1 MNYYKKQC
9 GSVVV
14 ENTIKEIVWSK
25 VAESPALAA
34 KLLRL
39 HYHDCFVR
47 GCDASILLDP
57 AQNKTAE
64 KTAGPNRSVSGYDVI
79 DEIKTTLEASCPGIV
94 SCADILALAARDAV
108 SFQNPTTALEMDPN
122 SALSFDSDYFR
133 SLNKHKGLFVSDAAL
148 LTNQESAMVVKSLE
162 NPMVFFAKFARSM
175 VRMGAIEVLTDVEN
189 TVRDIV
195 WKKVEENPAMAAK
208 LLRLHYHDCFVRGC
222 DGSILLDPVQN
233 TTTEKTAGPN
243 RSVTGYDIIDEIKTT
258 LETEC
263 PGIVSCADIVALAAR
278 DAVSFQFK
286 TEMWPVFTGREDG
299 KVSLAAEV
307 GANLPSANANFTTLL
322 TQFGNKELNMDDLVI
337 LSGAHTIGNSR
348 CVLVARRL
356 YNFTGIGDVD
366 PSLNAT
372 YAQTLRKICPNP
384 QNPATT
390 LEMDPDSSL
399 TFDSDYFRSLNQH
412 KGLFVS
418 DAALLTN
425 QQSAQMTEVLQNP
438 DVFFARFARSMV
450 RMGAIEVLT
459 EGQGEVRKSCR
470 VINSQ

>member
-1 MNYYKKQC
+1 MKKIIF
-9 GSVVV
+9 G
-14 ENTIKEIVWSK
+14 
-25 VAESPALAA
+25 
-34 KLLRL
+34 
-39 HYHDCFVR
+39 F
-47 GCDASILLDP
+47 
-57 AQNKTAE
+57 
-64 KTAGPNRSVSGYDVI
+64 
-79 DEIKTTLEASCPGIV
+79 
-94 SCADILALAARDAV
+94 
-108 SFQNPTTALEMDPN
+108 
-122 SALSFDSDYFR
+122 
-133 SLNKHKGLFVSDAAL
+133 LFVSIL
-148 LTNQESAMVVKSLE
+148 VVG
-162 NPMVFFAKFARSM
+162 SM
-175 VRMGAIEVLTDVEN
+175 GGGGLKMKYYHKKCGSISVEN

-195 WKKVEENPAMAAK
+195 WSKVAANPTLAAK

-258 LETEC
+258 LEAEC
-263 PGIVSCADIVALAAR
+263 VGIVSCADIVALAAR

-286 TEMWPVFTGREDG
+286 TDMWPVFTGREDG
-299 KVSLAAEV
+299 KVSVAAEV
-307 GANLPSANANFTTLL
+307 GDNLPSANANFTTLMA
-322 TQFGNKELNMDDLVI
+322 QFGNKGLNMDDLVI

-356 YNFTGIGDVD
+356 YNFTGKGDAD

-438 DVFFARFARSMV
+438 NVFFARFARSMV
-450 RMGAIEVLT
+450 RMGEIEVLT
-459 EGQGEVRKSCR
+459 DGQGEIRKHCR
-470 VINSQ
+470 VINNQ